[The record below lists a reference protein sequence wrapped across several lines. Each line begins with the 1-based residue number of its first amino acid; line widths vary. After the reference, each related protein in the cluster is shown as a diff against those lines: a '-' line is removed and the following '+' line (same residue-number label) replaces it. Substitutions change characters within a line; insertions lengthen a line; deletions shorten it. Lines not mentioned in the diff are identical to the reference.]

1 MNDTAISVIIPTHNR
16 AHLITRA
23 IDSVLM
29 QALPDDELIIID
41 DGSEDDTASVV
52 SKYGKKIKYIQTVQG
67 GAGVA
72 RNIGIRESSRPL
84 VTFLD
89 SDDAWMPTHNIL
101 LRNIMKARPDL
112 LFCFT
117 NYAARFPDTTV
128 RRFALELHHGYELNW
143 EEIMGPSKMASTMI
157 ELPEG
162 VDDFPCY
169 ESDKL
174 YRSLC
179 SQSYIC
185 VSTLIVR
192 KEEAGDSFKF
202 AEDTSTAEEWECG
215 ARLARK
221 GKSLYLH
228 SESAWIFHHF
238 GNRLTNA
245 DMFEYATSR
254 IKFRKRI
261 WGADADFL
269 VENRDLYDAILREE
283 KILRVEGFLLQ
294 GRSREAR
301 EEMADLR
308 KLPMSYRI
316 LAAMPGVLTKALL
329 DARRFFKSIIRP
341 APVHNSK

>member
-1 MNDTAISVIIPTHNR
+1 MNDSAISVIIPTHNR

-29 QALPDDELIIID
+29 QALPEDELIIVD
-41 DGSEDDTASVV
+41 DGSEDDTSSVI
-52 SKYGKKIKYIQTVQG
+52 SSYGKKVKYIRTDKG

-72 RNIGIRESSRPL
+72 RNIGVREANCPL

-89 SDDAWMPTHNIL
+89 SDDAWMPTHNQL
-101 LRNIMKARPDL
+101 LRSIMKARPDL

-117 NYAARFPDTTV
+117 NYAVRFPDTTI
-128 RRFALELHHGYELNW
+128 RRFALESHHGYELNW
-143 EEIMGPSKMASTMI
+143 EEIMGPAKMASTMI

-162 VDDFPCY
+162 TEDFQCY
-169 ESDKL
+169 ESDNL
-174 YRSLC
+174 YKSLC
-179 SQSYIC
+179 SNSYIC

-192 KEEAGDSFKF
+192 KKEAGDSFKF

-238 GNRLTNA
+238 GKRLTNA

-261 WGADADFL
+261 WGADSDFL
-269 VENRDLYDAILREE
+269 KGNQELYDAVLREE

-301 EEMADLR
+301 EEMSNMGE
-308 KLPMSYRI
+308 LPFSYRF
-316 LAAMPGVLTKALL
+316 LAGLPGALTKIIL
-329 DARRFFKSIIRP
+329 DIRRFFKSIIRP
-341 APVHNSK
+341 NPVPNLK